1 MHVRA
6 KTTYPLAAA
15 SPRVRL
21 AQFVEPLRAHGVQMT
36 VESTLS
42 DDEYA
47 TITSDAPRASRARA
61 LSRAA
66 LRLPRRAH
74 ADSPVLIHRLLFLA
88 AVPGID
94 PPRRVDAYDFDDALF
109 VGSIGRRDFGQ
120 RLLKREAGR
129 WRKYVARARLV
140 IAGNEFLASHALRHA
155 TGAVEVVPSCV
166 APEDYDLSPH
176 DDGETVTVGWIGSD
190 STAPYLTPVLDAVDQ
205 LHSSGAIPGIRL
217 VVVGADLGISAP
229 WLVQR
234 KWTLDTVRSDL
245 RGFDIGVMPMPDGAW
260 ARGKCGYK
268 LLQYFAAGVP
278 GVVSPVGVARDLSKG
293 GRALT
298 AATAEDWRKQISV
311 LARDAVGR
319 RERGAVCRSFVEA
332 EYSYERWAPELAGA
346 LAALA

>member
-1 MHVRA
+1 
-6 KTTYPLAAA
+6 
-15 SPRVRL
+15 
-21 AQFVEPLRAHGVQMT
+21 MT

-109 VGSIGRRDFGQ
+109 VGSIERRDFGQ
-120 RLLKREAGR
+120 RLLKRESGR
-129 WRKYVARARLV
+129 WRRYVSRARLV

-176 DDGETVTVGWIGSD
+176 DDDETVTVGWIGSE
-190 STAPYLTPVLDAVDQ
+190 STAPYLTPVLGAVDQ

-245 RGFDIGVMPMPDGAW
+245 RGFDIGVMPMPDSAW

-278 GVVSPVGVARDLSKG
+278 GVVSPVGVAIGLSKG

-332 EYSYERWAPELAGA
+332 EYSYERWAPELASA

>member
-1 MHVRA
+1 MHVAAR
-6 KTTYPLAAA
+6 TTYPLTAAG
-15 SPRVRL
+15 PRVRL
-21 AQFVEPLRAHGVQMT
+21 AQFVEPLRAQGVQMT
-36 VESTLS
+36 VESMLS
-42 DDEYA
+42 DDEYT
-47 TITSDAPRASRARA
+47 TITSDAPKVSRARA

-66 LRLPRRAH
+66 VRLPRRVY
-74 ADSPVLIHRLLFLA
+74 ADHLVLIHRLLFLA
-88 AVPGID
+88 TMPGID
-94 PPRRVDAYDFDDALF
+94 PPRHVDAYDFDDALF
-109 VGSIGRRDFGQ
+109 VGSIGRRRFGQ
-120 RLLKREAGR
+120 RLLKRETVR
-129 WRKYVARARLV
+129 WRKYVSRARLV
-140 IAGNEFLASHALRHA
+140 IAGNEFLASHALPHA
-155 TGAVEVVPSCV
+155 TGAVEVVPSCI

-176 DDGETVTVGWIGSD
+176 HDGETVTVGWIGSD
-190 STAPYLTPVLDAVDQ
+190 STAPYLKPVLDAVDQ
-205 LHSSGAIPGIRL
+205 LHTSGVKPHIRL

-234 KWTLDTVRSDL
+234 EWTLETARSDL
-245 RGFDIGVMPMPDGAW
+245 RGFDIGVMPLPDSAW

-278 GVVSPVGVARDLSKG
+278 GVVSPVGVARDLSKE